1 MSYDIKRGV
10 SLYSFQEDYYE
21 GRRTLEQCI
30 AATADLGAVGI
41 ETLAEQMMPGFPRLS
56 DEFYDQ
62 FAGWMTKYGTV
73 SVAHDMF
80 LDTKRYKDRL
90 LTDSEMIESLK
101 RDIDHAYKLKAS
113 AIRIIVN
120 TPPAIVEAAAPYARD
135 KGIKMGVEV
144 HSPWSLGDDWIQQH
158 LAVADRVGTDVVGC
172 VPDLGIF
179 VRRFPRIIAERAVR
193 DGADEATVAAII
205 ANYDDGGNTQAM
217 FEKVEGSGADPA
229 TVGLARTTT
238 HYINGDPAILLD
250 YIPYI
255 VHVHAKFYEMTED
268 GEEYSIPYDEI
279 IGALK
284 KGGFR
289 GYLNSEYEGNRHIQ
303 DVHPVDSYGQLK
315 LHQQMMARYIEASG

>member
-30 AATADLGAVGI
+30 AATAELGAVGI

-135 KGIKMGVEV
+135 KGIKMGVG
-144 HSPWSLGDDWIQQH
+144 PFAL
-158 LAVADRVGTDVVGC
+158 VARGR
-172 VPDLGIF
+172 L
-179 VRRFPRIIAERAVR
+179 
-193 DGADEATVAAII
+193 
-205 ANYDDGGNTQAM
+205 
-217 FEKVEGSGADPA
+217 DPA
-229 TVGLARTTT
+229 TPRSRRPGRHRCCRVRARPR
-238 HYINGDPAILLD
+238 HLCSPVPAN
-250 YIPYI
+250 
-255 VHVHAKFYEMTED
+255 H
-268 GEEYSIPYDEI
+268 
-279 IGALK
+279 
-284 KGGFR
+284 R
-289 GYLNSEYEGNRHIQ
+289 
-303 DVHPVDSYGQLK
+303 
-315 LHQQMMARYIEASG
+315 